1 MKNPIVGFVGVG
13 AMGGPMT
20 RQLAAAGYSLRV
32 FDSDAAILDGLEG
45 TPNVEHGGSLSDV
58 VAGSDIVLS
67 CLPNDQVV
75 GAVYLGDD
83 GIGAFGRQGMTSVD
97 FSTVSPGI
105 SQEVHGAFQGL
116 GMNHLDAAMLG
127 SVTQA
132 ETGSIGFMVGGEA
145 AAYERVL
152 PLLEVM
158 GKMVRH
164 VGPSGA
170 ANRMKL
176 IHQTLVAGHAVAV
189 AEALALCLMT
199 DTDIETFYDI
209 VCQGGGFAHSR
220 YFENRVPR
228 MRAGDFSPLFMLQFM
243 LKDARLAAKLVGDSE
258 NKLPVLTQVVRT
270 LEEAMESGWGREDF
284 SAVVHAL
291 EKRAGKS
298 LDSDLPD

>member
-1 MKNPIVGFVGVG
+1 MENPRIGFVGVG
-13 AMGGPMT
+13 AMGGPMA
-20 RQLAAAGYSLRV
+20 RQLAAAGYSLKV
-32 FDSDAAILDGLEG
+32 FDSDAAILEGLEG
-45 TPNVEHGGSLSDV
+45 PPNVERGGALADV
-58 VAGSDIVLS
+58 AAGTDIVLT

-75 GAVYLGDD
+75 GAVYLGQD
-83 GIGAFGRQGMTSVD
+83 GIGACGRQGMTTVD

-116 GMNHLDAAMLG
+116 GISHLDAAMLG

-145 AAYERVL
+145 AAFERVL

-164 VGPSGA
+164 VGPSGS

-209 VCQGGGFAHSR
+209 VCEGGGFAHSR

-228 MRAGDFSPLFMLQFM
+228 MRAGDFSH
-243 LKDARLAAKLVGDSE
+243 S
-258 NKLPVLTQVVRT
+258 
-270 LEEAMESGWGREDF
+270 SCC
-284 SAVVHAL
+284 S
-291 EKRAGKS
+291 S
-298 LDSDLPD
+298 C